1 MTGKKARNRERDTE
15 REVWGERE
23 RNMLEREN
31 GVGYLRRW
39 CGLI

>member
-23 RNMLEREN
+23 RNMPRFSPI
-31 GVGYLRRW
+31 G
-39 CGLI
+39 